1 MKKKFQYDGKSRPS
15 NDLYK
20 KNFEIIFGK
29 KIDKN
34 KEELEGYYID
44 GKKEGAWVSW
54 FGTGIKSSEGAF
66 TENER
71 KS

>member
-29 KIDKN
+29 KINKD

-44 GKKEGAWVSW
+44 GYNDKGIEVLTKK
-54 FGTGIKSSEGAF
+54 KS
-66 TENER
+66 
-71 KS
+71 

>member
-1 MKKKFQYDGKSRPS
+1 MKKKFKYDGKSRPS

-29 KIDKN
+29 KINKD

-44 GKKEGAWVSW
+44 GYGNKDIEVLTKK
-54 FGTGIKSSEGAF
+54 KS
-66 TENER
+66 
-71 KS
+71 

>member
-29 KIDKN
+29 KINKN

-44 GKKEGAWVSW
+44 GYSNKGIEVLTKK
-54 FGTGIKSSEGAF
+54 KS
-66 TENER
+66 
-71 KS
+71 

>member
-44 GKKEGAWVSW
+44 GYGGKGVEVLTKK
-54 FGTGIKSSEGAF
+54 KS
-66 TENER
+66 
-71 KS
+71 

>member
-15 NDLYK
+15 NNLYK

-44 GKKEGAWVSW
+44 GYSDKGIEVLTKK
-54 FGTGIKSSEGAF
+54 KS
-66 TENER
+66 
-71 KS
+71 

>member
-29 KIDKN
+29 KIDKD

-44 GKKEGAWVSW
+44 GYGDKGVEVLTKK
-54 FGTGIKSSEGAF
+54 KSLWKIRIF
-66 TENER
+66 
-71 KS
+71 

>member
-1 MKKKFQYDGKSRPS
+1 MKKKFKYDGRSRPS

-29 KIDKN
+29 KINKD

-44 GKKEGAWVSW
+44 GYDDKGIQVLTKK
-54 FGTGIKSSEGAF
+54 KS
-66 TENER
+66 
-71 KS
+71 

>member
-20 KNFEIIFGK
+20 KNFEMIFGK

-44 GKKEGAWVSW
+44 GDGDKGIEVLTKK
-54 FGTGIKSSEGAF
+54 KS
-66 TENER
+66 
-71 KS
+71 